1 MTNKILQDSNK
12 CMWTRYFSDEGDGVS

>member
-1 MTNKILQDSNK
+1 MTDKILQDSNK